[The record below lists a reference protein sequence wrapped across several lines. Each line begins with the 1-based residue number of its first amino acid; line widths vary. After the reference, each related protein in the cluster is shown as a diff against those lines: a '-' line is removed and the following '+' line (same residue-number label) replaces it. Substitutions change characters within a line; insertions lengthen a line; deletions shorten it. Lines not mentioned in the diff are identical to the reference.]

1 MRASK
6 IWFLLSA
13 FSILAGCSGGADSQ
27 DQASDY
33 TDDAVSTT
41 FIRGSWAASDP
52 TLGSFAGLDLRPDH
66 KFFVDSTKILNGV
79 AINGSSDGLV
89 RQTGTWHLSTKKK
102 TLTLDFDHGWDSP
115 DAYSVVY
122 NYVYTPAPVM
132 NGVYIPGHEPEA
144 KLPLTQAPPTDG
156 SKIAYPT
163 DKLTHQDSWCTGDD
177 DCKSELEDG
186 TSNEGSDTCN
196 TSTNLCQAAEAR

>member
-13 FSILAGCSGGADSQ
+13 FSILAGCSGTASQ
-27 DQASDY
+27 DASTSD
-33 TDDAVSTT
+33 DSEDAVSTA

-52 TLGSFAGLDLRPDH
+52 TLGSFAGMDLRPDH

-79 AINGSSDGLV
+79 MVNGSSEGFV

-115 DAYSVVY
+115 DPYSVVY
-122 NYVYTPAPVM
+122 DYVYTPAPVL
-132 NGVYIPGHEPEA
+132 NGMYIPGHEPEA
-144 KLPLTQAPPTDG
+144 KLSLTQAPPTDG

-163 DKLTHQDSWCTGDD
+163 NKFVHQDSWCTTDS
-177 DCKSELEDG
+177 DCRTEQEDG
-186 TSNEGSDTCN
+186 TSLNGSNVCSTATNDCEGET
-196 TSTNLCQAAEAR
+196 AK